1 MKRYSASLTIKETQ
15 IKTTRRY
22 YFTPN
27 RKPMIKKASVIKNK
41 GKLEPSYIAGRDI
54 KWFRHLGK

>member
-1 MKRYSASLTIKETQ
+1 MKRYSTSLAIKETQ

-22 YFTPN
+22 YFTPT
-27 RKPMIKKASVIKNK
+27 RKPIMKKTSVIKNK
-41 GKLEPSYIAGRDI
+41 GQLEPSYIAGRNI